1 MFVTKLVEVAME
13 IADARAYEKALERV
27 QELSGAIE
35 ESPEER
41 ELVELINA
49 MEEYE
54 KKHAF

>member
-1 MFVTKLVEVAME
+1 ME
-13 IADARAYEKALERV
+13 IADAHAYEKALDRV

-35 ESPEER
+35 DSQEER